1 MFIAR
6 SVCAGKYF
14 RAVDAEPMPQLLGE
28 AKDMY
33 IKAHGQERYDRYAEK
48 DSDTCHGC
56 IPPSR
61 RASGPSV
68 FTHRPEH
75 DAESVGWTM
84 LYTLLRVRPAT
95 FHDEK
100 KWAPE
105 WVAEIWDAFHKHAIR
120 DSPTTSSEQRIIVFQ
135 IPQDEWPLYFPPE
148 MADVAIMMSRIMQ
161 QVLPEYAY
169 WPIQPPEDHLHEAM
183 QRIILQY
190 LVDHRDKD
198 IKLNPDNLRPTK
210 FAGVES
216 TPPNEVGT
224 RKTTE
229 DMPAQQSMDS
239 GGNNC
244 TTSVSQRK
252 NTSTS
257 KADTT
262 ATGRGSKDTP
272 SIVAGSSSRSRHTW
286 ERTSGSSSPIV
297 MNIKRKSENQGS
309 RQSKRLKVMAGVAID
324 EEDEEDHQG

>member
-84 LYTLLRVRPAT
+84 LYTLLRVRPET

-100 KWAPE
+100 KWAPHR
-105 WVAEIWDAFHKHAIR
+105 VANIWDAFHKHAI
-120 DSPTTSSEQRIIVFQ
+120 DDEPDDTSEQRTIVFQ
-135 IPQDEWPLYFPPE
+135 IEQRNWPLYFPPE
-148 MADVAIMMSRIMQ
+148 MADIAMMMYRIMQ

-190 LVDHRDKD
+190 LVDHRNKD
-198 IKLNPDNLRPTK
+198 IKLNPNNLRPTK
-210 FAGVES
+210 RASAES
-216 TPPNEVGT
+216 TAPNEVET
-224 RKTTE
+224 QRTTE

-239 GGNNC
+239 GDNISC
-244 TTSVSQRK
+244 TTSCSQSK
-252 NTSTS
+252 NTSAS
-257 KADTT
+257 KADT
-262 ATGRGSKDTP
+262 TGRGSKDTP
-272 SIVAGSSSRSRHTW
+272 PIVAGSSSRSRHTW
-286 ERTSGSSSPIV
+286 ERTSESSSPIV

-324 EEDEEDHQG
+324 EEDEEDYQG